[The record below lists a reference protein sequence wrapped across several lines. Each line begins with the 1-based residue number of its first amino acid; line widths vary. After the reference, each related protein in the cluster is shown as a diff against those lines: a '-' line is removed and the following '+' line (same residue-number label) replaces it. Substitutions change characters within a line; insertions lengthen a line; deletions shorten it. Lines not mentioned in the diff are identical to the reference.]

1 VPYELDGEWTSE
13 GTSVVVEAR
22 FWEGLR
28 GVRVSE
34 VG

>member
-1 VPYELDGEWTSE
+1 MPYELEGEWTSE
-13 GTSVVVEAR
+13 GTSVEAR